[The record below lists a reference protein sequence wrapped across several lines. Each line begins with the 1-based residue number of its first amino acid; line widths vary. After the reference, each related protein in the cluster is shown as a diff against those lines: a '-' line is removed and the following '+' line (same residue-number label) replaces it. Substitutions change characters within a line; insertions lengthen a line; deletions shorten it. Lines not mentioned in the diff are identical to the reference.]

1 MSHNTFLVISAI
13 LIIFPFVV
21 SCIKGS
27 PGIGLLTGIA
37 SFLAMGFVA
46 GQGAS
51 IMEIFL
57 SGFVVSGLG
66 TTYSLNNDY

>member
-1 MSHNTFLVISAI
+1 MSHNTYLIICAI
-13 LIIFPFVV
+13 LIVFPFVV

-46 GQGAS
+46 NQGAPTLG
-51 IMEIFL
+51 IL
-57 SGFVVSGLG
+57 LCGFFVSGLG
-66 TTYSLNNDY
+66 TAHSLNSYY